1 MGKITKPLSDAE
13 IKRAKILEKDYAL
26 YDGSGLQLTVRTN
39 GSKVFE
45 FRYKSPTTQKAQKI
59 TLGKYPI
66 LSLSDAREKRAELQK
81 TLLNGMDPKEERDA
95 TKHDGILFEKAAL
108 EYEKFIKSQLAEPTF
123 KRSSSLIHK
132 ELVRVFA
139 KKPIKEIT
147 RFQILA
153 LVREIEDRGHIVNA
167 KKALSVMSG
176 LLRYALSCGYVEHNV
191 ALDIDKAMLKKTE
204 TTNYAHIEEEERL
217 KTLIA
222 AMHQGKSNPI
232 IKLATFFALHT
243 FLRPKNVRFL
253 EWVEVDFDNKMILIP
268 AEKMKTRK
276 PHLVPL
282 TDATITILR
291 EAKKHTAHHQYI
303 FTMPSGCVLGSNEM
317 NRFLKKI
324 GFVQE
329 QKVHG
334 FRHTASTI
342 LHERMHLHG
351 IHSDAIERQL
361 AHAEMGVKGVYNKAE
376 YISERVKLMHWWSDF
391 VSGQYTLCTLQ
402 NQKA

>member
-39 GSKVFE
+39 GSKIFE

-66 LSLSDAREKRAELQK
+66 LSLFEAREKRSKLQK
-81 TLLNGMDPKEERDA
+81 ILLNGMDPKEERDA
-95 TKHDGILFEKAAL
+95 VRNDGILFQKVAL
-108 EYEKFIKSQLAEPTF
+108 EYEKFIKSQLAETTF
-123 KRSSSLIHK
+123 KRSSGLIHK
-132 ELVRVFA
+132 ELMTIFA

-153 LVREIEDRGHIVNA
+153 LVREIEDRGYIVNA

-191 ALDIDKAMLKKTE
+191 ALDIDKAMLKKSE
-204 TTNYAHIEEEERL
+204 TTNYAHIEEQDRL
-217 KTLIA
+217 KTLIT
-222 AMHQGKSNPI
+222 AMHQGKANPI

-253 EWVEVDFDNKMILIP
+253 EWTEIDFDNRVILING
-268 AEKMKTRK
+268 EKMKMKK

-282 TDATITILR
+282 TDATITLLR
-291 EAKKHTAHHQYI
+291 EIKKHNAHHQYV
-303 FTMPSGCVLGSNEM
+303 FTMPSGSVLASNEI

-324 GFVQE
+324 GFAQE

-342 LHERMHLHG
+342 LHESMHLHG
-351 IHSDAIERQL
+351 VHSDAIERQL

-391 VSGQYTLCTLQ
+391 VSGQYTPCTLQ
-402 NQKA
+402 NQKG